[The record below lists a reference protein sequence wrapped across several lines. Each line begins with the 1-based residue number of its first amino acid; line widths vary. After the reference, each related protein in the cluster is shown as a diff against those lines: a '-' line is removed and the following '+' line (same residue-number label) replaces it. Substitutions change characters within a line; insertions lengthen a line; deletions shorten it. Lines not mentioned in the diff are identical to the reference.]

1 MDEALRQEVRFLTT
15 RLGAIVQEQCG
26 TKTFEA
32 IERLR
37 NLAKQIRKS
46 PDPKLLELKESAVR
60 ELSGRRATEVAHAF
74 SLFFHL
80 VNLCEERER
89 VRRLRA
95 YASQEAGAPMSLRRT
110 FTELRRQRIP
120 LSHFKR
126 VLQAMHIE
134 PVLTAH
140 PTEAKRRSVL
150 NHILRIGRTLDA
162 LPAEFDGA
170 RASRPL
176 SREHLAPASSR
187 AELAPSPDVGYTGPN
202 ARATSAMLKAAAEH
216 AVDPSIEALWLTDE
230 VREAPVTPQIESEN
244 ARFYLERTIY
254 DLAGTFWEKFCDEL
268 WRYHPT
274 LPEPRPFLSFGSW
287 VGTDRDGNPNV
298 TPATTEEAADQVRL
312 SILRYYGQCCQRMLG
327 LASFPCRHVPEIKR
341 DLERLMRR
349 FPATRAF
356 RELDQP
362 SELYRRK
369 LRVMMWRLEQT
380 AKRAPGAY
388 RVPEE
393 FTGDAR
399 QLERLLA
406 HHPSPRISKLGAR
419 RLRVASEVF
428 GFHGA
433 SLDFRTHSF
442 ATRAAAAELLHRLGL
457 PSQPLEARILSI
469 KKLLLNPR
477 ALTPNVR
484 AIRDH
489 QQNAFSA
496 PTRRVLEEF
505 AALKEIQA
513 RDGEV
518 AAHRYILSMTSSAAD
533 LWDVLL
539 LGRQAG
545 LVKVRKGELSSSF
558 DVIPLFETLDDLE
571 AGPAIMQDLFADPL
585 YRRILK
591 SRSQFQEV
599 MLGYSDSVKDG
610 GYVAANWALFRAQKR
625 LASVAEK
632 SGVRLSLFH
641 GKGGTIDRGGGQ
653 SHRSIEAQPF
663 AAPGGRLRITEQG
676 EVISLKYANPAIAER
691 NLEQLV
697 TAVLHAHLLHFRGME
712 TEQIPEWEN
721 YAQELA
727 ASSRG
732 FYRELVYETPGFV
745 SYFRQATPID
755 LIERIRLGSRPSRR
769 FQTGNLGDLRA
780 IPWVF
785 AWTQSRHLLPAW
797 YGLGYAIEKFIAD
810 HSPNGLQ
817 LLRRMYKGW
826 PFFAILI
833 GNAEASLAK
842 TDLYIASRYAALVQ
856 PPSLAASIY
865 SRIREEHERSVRS
878 VLEVSGSTRL
888 LERQPVLAESIRL
901 RNPYVDPLNFL
912 QTRFLEKWRRA
923 PDQQPEI
930 LHLLQITVGGIA
942 FGMKSTG

>member
-1 MDEALRQEVRFLTT
+1 MNESLRQEVRFLTT

-26 TKTFEA
+26 AKTFEA
-32 IERLR
+32 IEHLR
-37 NLAKQIRKS
+37 KLAKQVRKS
-46 PDPKLLELKESAVR
+46 HDPKLLELKESAVR
-60 ELSGRRATEVAHAF
+60 ELSSRRATEVAHAF

-95 YASQEAGAPMSLRRT
+95 YASQESGAPMSLRRT
-110 FTELRRQRIP
+110 FNELRRQQVP
-120 LSHFKR
+120 LPHFKR
-126 VLQAMHIE
+126 VLRAMHIE

-140 PTEAKRRSVL
+140 PTEAKRRSIL
-150 NHILRIGRTLDA
+150 NHILRIGRTLEAWHGALDA
-162 LPAEFDGA
+162 GAEQA
-170 RASRPL
+170 I
-176 SREHLAPASSR
+176 
-187 AELAPSPDVGYTGPN
+187 
-202 ARATSAMLKAAAEH
+202 
-216 AVDPSIEALWLTDE
+216 DPWIEALWLTDE
-230 VREAPVTPQIESEN
+230 VRETPVTPQVESEN
-244 ARFYLERTIY
+244 ARFFLERTIY
-254 DLAGTFWEKFCDEL
+254 DLAGSFWEKFCDEL
-268 WRYHPT
+268 YGYNPD
-274 LPEPRPFLSFGSW
+274 LPDPRPFLSFGSW

-298 TPATTEEAADQVRL
+298 TPATSKEAAEEVRS
-312 SILRYYGQCCQRMLG
+312 SILRYYHEGCRRMLG
-327 LASFPCRHVPEIKR
+327 LASFPCRDVAEIKR
-341 DLERLMRR
+341 DLDRLMRR

-356 RELDQP
+356 REVDQP
-362 SELYRRK
+362 SEIYRRK
-369 LRVMMWRLEQT
+369 LRIMMWRLDQT
-380 AKRAPGAY
+380 ASRASGAY
-388 RVPEE
+388 RLPEE
-393 FTGDAR
+393 FTADLR

-419 RLRVASEVF
+419 RLRVASQVF
-428 GFHGA
+428 GFHGV
-433 SLDFRTHSF
+433 SLDFRTHSH
-442 ATRAAAAELLHRLGL
+442 ATRAAAAELLHTQGL
-457 PSQPLEARILSI
+457 PAEPLEARILSI
-469 KKLLLNPR
+469 KKLLEKAR
-477 ALTPNVR
+477 TPTPPCGPEPSAGGPGVR
-484 AIRDH
+484 ATKASRPK
-489 QQNAFSA
+489 ALSA
-496 PTRRVLEEF
+496 STRRVLEEF
-505 AALKEIQA
+505 LALKEIQA
-513 RDGEV
+513 RDGGA
-518 AAHRYILSMTSSAAD
+518 AAHRYILSMTACVAD
-533 LWDVLL
+533 VWDVLL
-539 LGRQAG
+539 LGREAG
-545 LVKVRKGELSSSF
+545 LVELRKGELRSSF

-571 AGPAIMQDLFADPL
+571 AGPGIMQELFRDPL

-591 SRSQFQEV
+591 SRKQFQEV

-632 SGVRLSLFH
+632 YGVRLSLFH

-697 TAVLHAHLLHFRGME
+697 TAVLHAHLLHFRGFE
-712 TEQIPEWEN
+712 VEQIPEWEK

-727 ASSRG
+727 DSSRAC
-732 FYRELVYETPGFV
+732 YRELVYETPGFV

-785 AWTQSRHLLPAW
+785 AWTQSRHLIPAW
-797 YGLGYAIEKFIAD
+797 YGLGYALEKFIAD
-810 HSPNGLQ
+810 HAGNGLN

-826 PFFAILI
+826 PFFGILI

-842 TDLYIASRYAALVQ
+842 TDLYIASRYAALVRPQ
-856 PPSLAASIY
+856 SLATSIFG
-865 SRIREEHERSVRS
+865 RIREEYERCRRG
-878 VLEVSGSTRL
+878 VLEVSGSTQL

-923 PDQQPEI
+923 PDTHPQI

>member
-1 MDEALRQEVRFLTT
+1 MNRPLRQEVRFLTT

-26 TKTFEA
+26 AKTFEV

-37 NLAKQIRKS
+37 KLAKQIRQN
-46 PDPKLLELKESAVR
+46 PDPKLLEFKESATR
-60 ELSGRRATEVAHAF
+60 ELSSGRAIEVAHAF

-89 VRRLRA
+89 IRRLRA

-110 FTELRRQRIP
+110 FNELRRQQVP
-120 LSHFKR
+120 VSHVKR
-126 VLQAMHIE
+126 VLASMHIE

-150 NHILRIGRTLDA
+150 NHILRIGRTLEAWEGDLNDA
-162 LPAEFDGA
+162 VE
-170 RASRPL
+170 
-176 SREHLAPASSR
+176 
-187 AELAPSPDVGYTGPN
+187 
-202 ARATSAMLKAAAEH
+202 KAI
-216 AVDPSIEALWLTDE
+216 DPWIEALWLTDE
-230 VREAPVTPQIESEN
+230 VRETPVTPQIESEN

-254 DLAGTFWEKFCDEL
+254 DLAGSFWEKFCDEL
-268 WRYHPT
+268 YRYEPD
-274 LPEPRPFLSFGSW
+274 LPEPHPFLSFGSW

-298 TPATTEEAADQVRL
+298 TPATSKEAAEEVRR
-312 SILRYYGQCCQRMLG
+312 SILRYYHERCRRMLG
-327 LASFPCRHVPEIKR
+327 LASFPCRHVPEIER
-341 DLERLMRR
+341 DLDRLMRR
-349 FPATRAF
+349 FPATRVF
-356 RELDQP
+356 REVDQP

-369 LRVMMWRLEQT
+369 LRVMMWRLDQT
-380 AKRAPGAY
+380 VNRARGAY
-388 RVPEE
+388 RLPEE
-393 FTGDAR
+393 FTCDVR

-406 HHPSPRISKLGAR
+406 RHPSPRISKLGAR
-419 RLRVASEVF
+419 RLRVASQVF
-428 GFHGA
+428 GFHGT
-433 SLDFRTHSF
+433 SLDFRTHSY
-442 ATRAAAAELLHRLGL
+442 ATRAAADELLRKRGL
-457 PSQPLEARILSI
+457 ASQPLEARVLSI
-469 KKLLLNPR
+469 KRLLSTTPR
-477 ALTPNVR
+477 RNTFSVR
-484 AIRDH
+484 T
-489 QQNAFSA
+489 Q
-496 PTRRVLEEF
+496 RVLEEF
-505 AALKEIQA
+505 SALKEIQA
-513 RDGEV
+513 RDGEA

-533 LWDVLL
+533 VWDVLL
-539 LGRQAG
+539 LGRYAG
-545 LVKVRKGELSSSF
+545 LVKIRKDEPQSSF

-571 AGPAIMQDLFADPL
+571 AGPEIMQALFADPL
-585 YRRILK
+585 YRGILK
-591 SRSQFQEV
+591 SRNEFQEV

-610 GYVAANWALFRAQKR
+610 GYVAANCALFRAQKR
-625 LASVAEK
+625 LACVAEK
-632 SGVRLSLFH
+632 CGVRLSLFH

-697 TAVLHAHLLHFRGME
+697 TAVLHAHLLHFRRVE
-712 TEQIPEWEN
+712 ADQVPEWEK

-727 ASSRG
+727 ASSRA
-732 FYRELVYETPGFV
+732 FYRELVYETPGLV
-745 SYFRQATPID
+745 PYFRQATPID

-769 FQTGNLGDLRA
+769 FHTDNLGDLRA

-797 YGLGYAIEKFIAD
+797 YGLGYALQKFIGD
-810 HSPNGLQ
+810 HAPDGLH

-826 PFFAILI
+826 PFFTILI
-833 GNAEASLAK
+833 DNAEASLAK
-842 TDLYIASRYAALVQ
+842 TDLYIAGRYAALVRPQ
-856 PPSLAASIY
+856 SLAVSIFG
-865 SRIREEHERSVRS
+865 RIREEYERSVRG

-923 PDQQPEI
+923 PDRQPEI

>member
-26 TKTFEA
+26 AKTFAA
-32 IERLR
+32 IENLR
-37 NLAKQIRKS
+37 KLAKQIRQK
-46 PDPKLLELKESAVR
+46 PDPKLLEVKESAVR
-60 ELSGRRATEVAHAF
+60 ELSPARATEVAHAF

-89 VRRLRA
+89 IRRLRA
-95 YASQEAGAPMSLRRT
+95 YAAEESGAPMSLRRT
-110 FTELRRQRIP
+110 CTELCRQQVRRPQ
-120 LSHFKR
+120 LQR
-126 VLQAMHIE
+126 VLASMRIE

-150 NHILRIGRTLDA
+150 NHILRLGRTLEA
-162 LPAEFDGA
+162 LQGTLD
-170 RASRPL
+170 
-176 SREHLAPASSR
+176 
-187 AELAPSPDVGYTGPN
+187 
-202 ARATSAMLKAAAEH
+202 AAAGR
-216 AVDPSIEALWLTDE
+216 AVDPWIEALWLTDE
-230 VREAPVTPQIESEN
+230 IREVPVTPQMESEN
-244 ARFYLERTIY
+244 ARFFLERTIY
-254 DLAGTFWEKFCDEL
+254 DLAGSFWEKFCDEL
-268 WRYHPT
+268 ARYDPN
-274 LPEPRPFLSFGSW
+274 LSEPRPFLSFGSW

-298 TPATTEEAADQVRL
+298 TPATSKDAAEEVRQ
-312 SILRYYGQCCQRMLG
+312 SILRYYHEGCRRMLG

-341 DLERLMRR
+341 DLDRLMRR

-356 RELDQP
+356 RKVDQP

-369 LRVMMWRLEQT
+369 LRVMMWRLDQT
-380 AKRAPGAY
+380 VNRARGAY
-388 RVPEE
+388 RLPEE
-393 FTGDAR
+393 FTRDLR
-399 QLERLLA
+399 QLERLLE
-406 HHPSPRISKLGAR
+406 HHPSPRIAKLGAR
-419 RLRVASEVF
+419 RLRVASQVF

-433 SLDFRTHSF
+433 SLDFRTHSY
-442 ATRAAAAELLHRLGL
+442 ATRAATAELLHKQGL
-457 PSQPLEARILSI
+457 PSEPLEARVLSI
-469 KKLLLNPR
+469 KRLLLKAP
-477 ALTPNVR
+477 
-484 AIRDH
+484 
-489 QQNAFSA
+489 QQNAFSG

-505 AALKEIQA
+505 GALKEIQT
-513 RDGEV
+513 RDGEA
-518 AAHRYILSMTSSAAD
+518 AAHRYILSMTSNAAD
-533 LWDVLL
+533 VWDILL

-545 LVKVRKGELSSSF
+545 LLEFRKGEPRSSF

-571 AGPAIMQDLFADPL
+571 AGPGIMQELFADPL
-585 YRRILK
+585 YRRILS
-591 SRSQFQEV
+591 SRQDFQEV

-610 GYVAANWALFRAQKR
+610 GYVAANWALFLAQKK
-625 LASVAEK
+625 LAGVAEK
-632 SGVRLSLFH
+632 GGVRLSLFH

-697 TAVLHAHLLHFRGME
+697 TAVLHAHLLHFRRVKA
-712 TEQIPEWEN
+712 EQLPEWEKH
-721 YAQELA
+721 AQELA
-727 ASSRG
+727 ASSRT
-732 FYRELVYETPGFV
+732 FYRQLVYETPGFV
-745 SYFRQATPID
+745 SYFRQATPMD

-769 FQTGNLGDLRA
+769 FHTDNLHDLRA

-797 YGLGYAIEKFIAD
+797 YGLGFALEKFIVD
-810 HSPNGLQ
+810 HAPNGLD
-817 LLRRMYKGW
+817 LLRRMYQGW
-826 PFFAILI
+826 PFFNILI
-833 GNAEASLAK
+833 SNAEASLAK
-842 TDLYIASRYAALVQ
+842 TDLYIASRYAALVR
-856 PPSLAASIY
+856 PRNLAASIFG
-865 SRIREEHERSVRS
+865 RIQDEYERSVRR